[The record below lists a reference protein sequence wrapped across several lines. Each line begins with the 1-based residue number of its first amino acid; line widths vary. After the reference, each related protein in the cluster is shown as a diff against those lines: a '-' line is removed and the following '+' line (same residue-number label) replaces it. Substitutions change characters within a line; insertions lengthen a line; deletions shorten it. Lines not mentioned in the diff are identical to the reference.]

1 MRINKLVLPIF
12 SIVLLF
18 ATACSDDEPIVMENI
33 VGTWSEQYP
42 SGLQTEGFVTWDFS
56 NLGALTIRV
65 YDAFAGDNSNTYDY
79 ILSEEQKSITI
90 AGDIKNSNGIM
101 VHDTFAVYDVVKLT
115 KQELRIKQSWV
126 NTSYDELAPDEK
138 NSFLLGGWKD
148 VSFKR

>member
-1 MRINKLVLPIF
+1 M
-12 SIVLLF
+12 
-18 ATACSDDEPIVMENI
+18 
-33 VGTWSEQYP
+33 
-42 SGLQTEGFVTWDFS
+42 QTEGFVTWDFS

-65 YDAFAGDNSNTYDY
+65 YDTFAGDNSNTYDY